1 MKSRAPK
8 FAALISALLLATGC
22 ASSAGPAP
30 GAAPPPS
37 GWSGALATL
46 VGMPAD
52 DTFDATLFEWNDS
65 KRERPVLA
73 KLYRPANAKN
83 SPLVVVSHGIGGS
96 REGYSYIGKFL
107 ASNGIASLHLQHA
120 GSDRALWFGNPVTL
134 LFRLQGAAQASEAI
148 DRARDVSFALD
159 RVLSDATLVGAF
171 DATRIAMTGHSYGA
185 NTALLVSGASVE
197 QNEKILQFTD
207 ARIKAAVIISA
218 PPFYGQG
225 DPGAILGNIRIPT
238 LHITA
243 TGDEITIPGYRSGV
257 EDRVAVYDAMGTRT
271 QAMKQLAVFKEGSH
285 SMFTDRLNTGGVE
298 LNPKVKRATRELVLS
313 FLQGQFAVKREEVN
327 GFAGW
332 AKKYAELIA
341 QTKAQ

>member
-1 MKSRAPK
+1 MPRATK
-8 FAALISALLLATGC
+8 LASLISVLLLATGC

-30 GAAPPPS
+30 GTPPPSS
-37 GWSGALATL
+37 GWSGALATA
-46 VGMPAD
+46 VGMPAE
-52 DTFDATLFEWNDS
+52 DTYTATLFEWNDS
-65 KRERPVLA
+65 QRKRPVLS
-73 KLYRPANAKN
+73 KLYQPASAKN
-83 SPLVVVSHGIGGS
+83 VPLVVVSHGIGGS

-107 ASNGIASLHLQHA
+107 AANGIASLHLQHA
-120 GSDRALWFGNPVTL
+120 GSDRAVWFGNPMTL

-159 RVLSDATLVGAF
+159 RVLSETALVGAF

-197 QNEKILQFTD
+197 QNEQILQLTD

-218 PPFYGQG
+218 PPFYGHG

-238 LHITA
+238 LHITS

-257 EDRVAVYDAMGTRT
+257 EDRVAVYNAMGTRT

-285 SMFTDRLNTGGVE
+285 SMFTDRLGTGGIE
-298 LNPKVKRATRELVLS
+298 LNPKVKRATRELVLD
-313 FLQGQFAVKREEVN
+313 FLGGQFAVKREEAS

>member
-1 MKSRAPK
+1 MKSRPPK
-8 FAALISALLLATGC
+8 FAALVSALLLATGC
-22 ASSAGPAP
+22 ASSAGPIP
-30 GAAPPPS
+30 GTPPPAS
-37 GWSGALATL
+37 GWSGALATV

-73 KLYRPANAKN
+73 KLYRPASAKN

-120 GSDRALWFGNPVTL
+120 GSDRTLWFGNPVTL

-148 DRARDVSFALD
+148 NRARDVSFALD
-159 RVLSDATLVGAF
+159 QVLSDATLVGAF

-197 QNEKILQFTD
+197 QNEKTLQFTD

-313 FLQGQFAVKREEVN
+313 FLQGQFAAKREEVS
-327 GFAGW
+327 GFASW
-332 AKKYAELIA
+332 AKKYSDLIA